1 MNRWRGWTRRAKRG
15 PNRILYF
22 HTDVNGAPEEMT
34 DSDGKIVWETGYQ
47 VWGNTI
53 QEKGHGRVEQNL
65 RYQGTVPRQGNGAAL
80 QSAPLL

>member
-1 MNRWRGWTRRAKRG
+1 MNRWRGWIKAGKEG

-53 QEKGHGRVEQNL
+53 QEKDHGGWSRTCAT
-65 RYQGTVPRQGNGAAL
+65 GDSTRQGNGAAL
-80 QSAPLL
+80 QSAQVL